1 MTKISVVGSRERRE
15 DWRFVLLSAEEIR
28 GQYRYIVDGDGD
40 ILMFEGAE
48 AAERWAEDAVPA
60 GKYDDVGVMAVQ
72 VPQREVIDKKLIK
85 ERLSAKIVLDDGTV
99 LRQGI
104 DMEED
109 EGER

>member
-1 MTKISVVGSRERRE
+1 
-15 DWRFVLLSAEEIR
+15 
-28 GQYRYIVDGDGD
+28 
-40 ILMFEGAE
+40 
-48 AAERWAEDAVPA
+48 
-60 GKYDDVGVMAVQ
+60 MAVQ